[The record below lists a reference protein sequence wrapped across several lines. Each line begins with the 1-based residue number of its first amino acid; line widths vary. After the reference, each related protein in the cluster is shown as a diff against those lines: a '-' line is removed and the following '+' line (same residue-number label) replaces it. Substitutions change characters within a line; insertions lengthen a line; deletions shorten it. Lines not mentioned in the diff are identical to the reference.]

1 MMIFIGLSKSEDHAL
16 KFMLRSEL
24 IKKCYQIMRVPLRRR
39 NKESSP
45 AAAAAAAAA
54 GTEGSEMQSM
64 LNPGNGTAKHVGEEG
79 DDGGGGG
86 GAESL
91 HVTC

>member
-1 MMIFIGLSKSEDHAL
+1 
-16 KFMLRSEL
+16 
-24 IKKCYQIMRVPLRRR
+24 MRVPLRRR

-45 AAAAAAAAA
+45 TAAAADAAAAAA

-64 LNPGNGTAKHVGEEG
+64 LNNPGNGTAKHVGEG
-79 DDGGGGG
+79 DEE

>member
-1 MMIFIGLSKSEDHAL
+1 MMFFIIGLSKSEDHVL

-45 AAAAAAAAA
+45 AAAAA

-79 DDGGGGG
+79 DGG

>member
-1 MMIFIGLSKSEDHAL
+1 
-16 KFMLRSEL
+16 
-24 IKKCYQIMRVPLRRR
+24 MRVPLRRR

-45 AAAAAAAAA
+45 TVDATAAAAA

-64 LNPGNGTAKHVGEEG
+64 LNNPGNGTAKHVGEG
-79 DDGGGGG
+79 DEE

>member
-1 MMIFIGLSKSEDHAL
+1 MMFFIGLSKSEDHAL

-79 DDGGGGG
+79 DGG